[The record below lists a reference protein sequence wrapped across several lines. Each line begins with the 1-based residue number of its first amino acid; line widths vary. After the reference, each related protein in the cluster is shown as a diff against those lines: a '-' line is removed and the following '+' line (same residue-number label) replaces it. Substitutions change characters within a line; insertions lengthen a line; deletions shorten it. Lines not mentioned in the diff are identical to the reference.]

1 MVRIID
7 TEGKVQTVEAQH
19 NTDGRIARGE
29 RTRAAIIA
37 AHAALL
43 RDGEL
48 QPTAA
53 KVAERAGVSIRTIW
67 TNFKDREA
75 LLTAS
80 TNFWLAEDDELW
92 KPIDPSL
99 PIDERLADY
108 VAQRVRRLENISP
121 GAKSAALSE
130 PFSAAL
136 RRSRRIHIDRMR
148 DQITL
153 VFATELALCAEAE
166 RRLMLHGLVVAAS
179 WPTWSQLRDDYQI
192 GLEESAAVME
202 RTMRVLLT
210 A

>member
-1 MVRIID
+1 M
-7 TEGKVQTVEAQH
+7 ESQP

-37 AHAALL
+37 AHASLL

-53 KVAERAGVSIRTIW
+53 KVAARAGVSIRTIW

-92 KPIDPSL
+92 KPIDPAL
-99 PIDERLADY
+99 PIDERISAY

-121 GAKSAALSE
+121 AAKSAALSE
-130 PFSAAL
+130 PFSPAL
-136 RRSRRIHIDRMR
+136 RASRKSHIDRMR
-148 DQITL
+148 DQVEL
-153 VFATELALCAEAE
+153 VFASELAQHEGSDREWL
-166 RRLMLHGLVVAAS
+166 LHAVVVAAS
-179 WPTWSQLRDDYQI
+179 WPTWAQLRHDFGI
-192 GLEESAAVME
+192 SIENSAQVMD
-202 RTMRVLLT
+202 RTMRVLL
-210 A
+210 AA